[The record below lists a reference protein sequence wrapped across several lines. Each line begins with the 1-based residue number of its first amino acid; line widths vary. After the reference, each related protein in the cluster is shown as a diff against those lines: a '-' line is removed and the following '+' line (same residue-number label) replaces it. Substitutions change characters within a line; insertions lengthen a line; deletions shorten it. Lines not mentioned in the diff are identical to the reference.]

1 MRLRHCAALARSS
14 NLRFSFLLLHSQL
27 DDTGQPDQEI
37 KLNSLP
43 NIKPGIRLPKTD
55 LDWKL
60 ANDFFVGALPIA
72 DINKKPINA
81 VVSEMNS
88 IIYDYFYRNC
98 GPIENSHSSHFVR
111 KYKDYSKAVLKSSLK
126 ALKSSKCDPN
136 ETRYVARTLH
146 LQLRRDTSSP
156 NSNIDHDK

>member
-1 MRLRHCAALARSS
+1 MLLWKICNGLRGLKMHQRSCRVIKGLEEETFES
-14 NLRFSFLLLHSQL
+14 HDLNQSL

-37 KLNSLP
+37 ELNSLP

-98 GPIENSHSSHFVR
+98 GPIETSNSSHFV
-111 KYKDYSKAVLKSSLK
+111 KL
-126 ALKSSKCDPN
+126 C
-136 ETRYVARTLH
+136 
-146 LQLRRDTSSP
+146 
-156 NSNIDHDK
+156 